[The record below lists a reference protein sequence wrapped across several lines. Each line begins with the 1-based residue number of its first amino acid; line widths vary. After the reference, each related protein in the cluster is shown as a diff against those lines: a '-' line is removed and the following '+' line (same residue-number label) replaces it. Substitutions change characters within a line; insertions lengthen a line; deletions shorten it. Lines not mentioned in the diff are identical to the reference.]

1 MAIILR
7 DMMDSA
13 YFQYIRE
20 TWWWYS
26 RGTGKRQRGKC
37 TVACCFRDLENTLLL
52 LSIPTP
58 SLGCDAFIVLDAWE
72 FAEIALT
79 K

>member
-1 MAIILR
+1 VVVFAWDR
-7 DMMDSA
+7 
-13 YFQYIRE
+13 QE
-20 TWWWYS
+20 TKGEMQIKS
-26 RGTGKRQRGKC
+26 S
-37 TVACCFRDLENTLLL
+37 VACCFRDLENTLLL